1 MKKVSIVILNWNGE
15 KLLQKFLPTL
25 IQYSDSDDTEIVVAD
40 NNSTDQS
47 VKLLSTTFPDVRI
60 IRLAENYG
68 YAKGYNLAL
77 EQIDAEYVVLLNSDV
92 EVTENWLKPVI
103 DFLDQN
109 KDVAA
114 VQPKI
119 LAYNKKTHFE
129 YAGAAGGFIDKYG
142 YPFCR
147 GRIFAEQEVDLGQYE
162 SPIDIFWASGACL
175 IMRLNDF
182 RQVGGLDPSFF
193 AHMEEIDMCWRLNA
207 RGRKIVCIPQSIV
220 YHVGGATL
228 SAESPRKTFLNFR
241 NNLLML
247 YKNLSPDEFQ
257 RVFRVRVLLD
267 YVATIQMLLSGRKK
281 NAIEIRKAHK
291 EFARI
296 KKQYSDLRT
305 QNLALTVNHS
315 ITTIYNS
322 SIIKQ
327 FYAKGLKTFDRLKF

>member
-15 KLLQKFLPTL
+15 ELLQKFLPTL
-25 IQYSDSDDTEIVVAD
+25 IKYSNSDDIEIVVAD

-47 VKLLSTTFPDVRI
+47 VKLLYTTFPDVRI
-60 IRLAENYG
+60 IRLAENHG

-92 EVTENWLKPVI
+92 EVTENWLKPII

-207 RGRKIVCIPQSIV
+207 RGRRVVCIPQSMV

-257 RVFRVRVLLD
+257 RVLRIRVLLD
-267 YVATIQMLLSGRKK
+267 YVAAIQMLLSGRKK

-296 KKQYSDLRT
+296 KNQYSDLRT

-327 FYAKGLKTFDRLKF
+327 FYVKGLKTFDRLNF